1 MKNCVLS
8 SDVLK
13 YHHISFY
20 RFYTGISYLIT
31 SVFREYRTVCFSLKI
46 IWWIMILEHEWPVEL
61 MNIEV
66 YSSLMV
72 KLQWAH
78 WLFSCLEYDN
88 LQFEQTTVS
97 SISSIIV
104 LVINTPCYYRKEFSV
119 NYVTRQKNVQMYLCW
134 LQKRNWSSFWTKS
147 RQTSIL

>member
-1 MKNCVLS
+1 
-8 SDVLK
+8 
-13 YHHISFY
+13 
-20 RFYTGISYLIT
+20 
-31 SVFREYRTVCFSLKI
+31 
-46 IWWIMILEHEWPVEL
+46 MILEHEWPVGL
-61 MNIEV
+61 MNIGV

-97 SISSIIV
+97 SISSVIV
-104 LVINTPCYYRKEFSV
+104 LVINTTCYCGKELSV

-134 LQKRNWSSFWTKS
+134 LQKRNWGSFWTKFVFFS
-147 RQTSIL
+147 FSLIRGVKLKLDTPKAKTRKFFRVYLRNTVSFIFWNHEIN